1 MTLSSLSHVTVSVLV
16 VTLATGCAQTQ
27 HTGHPAGTPAAS
39 GAFRSDFDDVR
50 PGQLPPSWHIA
61 QTNPTRELAAWQVA
75 RDAAA
80 ASGANVFALTR
91 SVNYDGTFNL
101 AIAEQ
106 TSFCDLDLTVKVKAV
121 SGEEDQGGGPIWR
134 CQDENNYYICRIN
147 PLESNYRVY
156 KVIGGKRQQL
166 ASVKVELQTG
176 RWYTLRATMAGEK
189 IACYLDGT
197 KLLEATDSA
206 IPQAGHVGL
215 WTKADAVT
223 SFDDLSV
230 AVLGSQ

>member
-1 MTLSSLSHVTVSVLV
+1 MTLRRLSHGIVSVLMV
-16 VTLATGCAQTQ
+16 ALLTGCAQTQ
-27 HTGHPAGTPAAS
+27 PTRHPAGEPTAG
-39 GAFRSDFDDVR
+39 GAFRCDFDEVR
-50 PGQLPPSWHIA
+50 LGQLPPSWRIA

-75 RDAAA
+75 RDAVA

-106 TSFCDLDLTVKVKAV
+106 TLFCDLDLAVKVKAV

-176 RWYTLRATMAGEK
+176 RWYTLRVTMAGEH

-197 KLLEATDSA
+197 KLLEATDGA

-230 AVLGSQ
+230 AGTGTQ